1 MRKSF
6 RRNATLID
14 RLVKRTRVL
23 VLVSKY
29 SCEKVAQ
36 LRFLGALQ
44 LDQTCKRL
52 GRTPLSHNN
61 RLRARLIQHGYRGK

>member
-6 RRNATLID
+6 RRNATFID

-23 VLVSKY
+23 DLVSK
-29 SCEKVAQ
+29 SSDEKVTQ
-36 LRFLGALQ
+36 LRFLATLQ

-52 GRTPLSHNN
+52 ERTPLSHND
-61 RLRARLIQHGYRGK
+61 RLRARLIQHGYRSK